1 MTNREQIRRRLME
14 IREHL
19 IDLEYLADT
28 EIIGEDSRH
37 LLSDVHRAKAEQL
50 HVNPDTV
57 DELYLVKPLYD
68 RLKSIK
74 CSIRCLQG
82 TIERADEA
90 IEEALDA
97 MNYIS
102 SEIEDANETDDD
114 L

>member
-1 MTNREQIRRRLME
+1 MTNREQIRRRLLE

-37 LLSDVHRAKAEQL
+37 LLNDVHRAKAEQL
-50 HVNPDTV
+50 HLNPETV
-57 DELYLVKPLYD
+57 DELYEVKPLYD

-74 CSIRCLQG
+74 CSLRCLQG
-82 TIERADEA
+82 TIERADES
-90 IEEALDA
+90 IEEALEA
-97 MNYIS
+97 INYIS
-102 SEIEDANETDDD
+102 REIEDANETDED

>member
-37 LLSDVHRAKAEQL
+37 LLSDVQRAKAEQL
-50 HVNPDTV
+50 HINPETV
-57 DELYLVKPLYD
+57 DELWEVKPLYD

-74 CSIRCLQG
+74 CSLRCLQG

-90 IEEALDA
+90 LEEALDA

-102 SEIEDANETDDD
+102 REIEDANETDED

>member
-1 MTNREQIRRRLME
+1 ME

-37 LLSDVHRAKAEQL
+37 LLNDVHRAKAEQL
-50 HVNPDTV
+50 HINPDTIE
-57 DELYLVKPLYD
+57 ELWEIKSLYD
-68 RLKSIK
+68 RLKAIK
-74 CSIRCLQG
+74 CSLRCLQG

-90 IEEALDA
+90 AEEAMEA
-97 MNYIS
+97 INYIS
-102 SEIEDANETDDD
+102 REIEDANESDD

>member
-37 LLSDVHRAKAEQL
+37 LLSDVQRAKAEQL
-50 HVNPDTV
+50 HINPDAV
-57 DELYLVKPLYD
+57 EELYEVKPLYD

-74 CSIRCLQG
+74 CSLRCLQG

-90 IEEALDA
+90 IEQALDA
-97 MNYIS
+97 LNYIS
-102 SEIEDANETDDD
+102 REIEDANDSDED

>member
-1 MTNREQIRRRLME
+1 ME

-37 LLSDVHRAKAEQL
+37 LLSDVQRAKAEQL
-50 HVNPDTV
+50 HINPDAV
-57 DELYLVKPLYD
+57 EELYEVKPLYD

-74 CSIRCLQG
+74 CSLRCLQG

-90 IEEALDA
+90 IEQALDA
-97 MNYIS
+97 LNYIS
-102 SEIEDANETDDD
+102 REIEDANDSDED

>member
-1 MTNREQIRRRLME
+1 ME

-74 CSIRCLQG
+74 CSLRCLQG
-82 TIERADEA
+82 TIERADES
-90 IEEALDA
+90 IENALDA

>member
-1 MTNREQIRRRLME
+1 MTNREQIRRRLIE

-50 HVNPDTV
+50 HINPDTV
-57 DELYLVKPLYD
+57 DELWEVKPLYD

-74 CSIRCLQG
+74 CSLRCLQG

-90 IEEALDA
+90 LEEALDA
-97 MNYIS
+97 MNYVS
-102 SEIEDANETDDD
+102 REIEDANETDED

>member
-1 MTNREQIRRRLME
+1 ME

-37 LLSDVHRAKAEQL
+37 LLSDVHRAKAEQM

-74 CSIRCLQG
+74 CSLRCLQG

-90 IEEALDA
+90 IEQALDA